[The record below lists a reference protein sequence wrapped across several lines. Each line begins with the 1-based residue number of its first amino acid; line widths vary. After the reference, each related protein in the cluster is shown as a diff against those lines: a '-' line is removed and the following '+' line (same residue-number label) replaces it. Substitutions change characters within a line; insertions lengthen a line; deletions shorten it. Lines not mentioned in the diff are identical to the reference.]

1 MFLCLLRTVDV
12 INNWK
17 IKSTKLRILKK
28 DNTLNE
34 KNFITSGRNT
44 IIHKNKKFDLLVVNG
59 AHPVAVVSHTGIEL
73 YKGVMPKKRSEAKKA
88 YQEIVEVST
97 FEVFGEEK
105 TLIFVQA
112 LDNKE
117 YKLDYSKV
125 GTENF
130 IKVHQEN
137 YI

>member
-1 MFLCLLRTVDV
+1 MRSNQF
-12 INNWK
+12 N
-17 IKSTKLRILKK
+17 KK
-28 DNTLNE
+28 ENTLNE

-44 IIHKNKKFDLLVVNG
+44 LIHKNRKFDLLVVNG
-59 AHPVAVVSHTGIEL
+59 NHPVVIVGHAGIEL
-73 YKGVMPKKRSEAKKA
+73 YSGVMPVKRSEAKKA
-88 YQEIVEVST
+88 YQELVDVSMA
-97 FEVFGEEK
+97 EVFGEEK

-125 GTENF
+125 GTINF
-130 IKVHQEN
+130 IKVHQQN

>member
-1 MFLCLLRTVDV
+1 MND
-12 INNWK
+12 
-17 IKSTKLRILKK
+17 
-28 DNTLNE
+28 

-44 IIHKNKKFDLLVVNG
+44 IIHKNKKIDLLIING
-59 AHPVAVVSHTGIEL
+59 AHPVAMVTHTGIAL
-73 YKGVMPKKRSEAKKA
+73 YNGIMPKKRAEAKKA
-88 YQEIVEVST
+88 YQEVVDVSAG
-97 FEVFGEEK
+97 EVFGEGK
-105 TLIFVQA
+105 TLVFVQA

-125 GTENF
+125 GTANF

>member
-1 MFLCLLRTVDV
+1 MEVT
-12 INNWK
+12 NPQK
-17 IKSTKLRILKK
+17 E
-28 DNTLNE
+28 NTLNE

-44 IIHKNKKFDLLVVNG
+44 LIHKNKKFDLLVVNG
-59 AHPVAVVSHTGIEL
+59 SHPVAIVSHTGIDI
-73 YKGVMPKKRSEAKKA
+73 YNGVMPKKRAEAKKA
-88 YQEIVEVST
+88 YQEVVDVST
-97 FEVFGEEK
+97 SEVFGEEK

-125 GTENF
+125 GTPNF

>member
-1 MFLCLLRTVDV
+1 MND
-12 INNWK
+12 
-17 IKSTKLRILKK
+17 
-28 DNTLNE
+28 

-44 IIHKNKKFDLLVVNG
+44 IIHKNKKIDLLVVNG
-59 AHPVAVVSHTGIEL
+59 EHPVAIVSHAGIGI

-88 YQEIVEVST
+88 YQELVDVSAP
-97 FEVFGEEK
+97 EIFGEEK
-105 TLIFVQA
+105 TLVFVQA
-112 LDNKE
+112 LDNRE

-125 GTENF
+125 GTANF

>member
-1 MFLCLLRTVDV
+1 MND
-12 INNWK
+12 
-17 IKSTKLRILKK
+17 
-28 DNTLNE
+28 

-44 IIHKNKKFDLLVVNG
+44 IIHKNKKIDLLVVNG
-59 AHPVAVVSHTGIEL
+59 EHPVAIVSHTGINI
-73 YKGVMPKKRSEAKKA
+73 YTGVMPQRRSEAKKA
-88 YQEIVEVST
+88 YQELVDVST
-97 FEVFGEEK
+97 SEVFGDEK
-105 TLIFVQA
+105 TLVFVQA

-125 GTENF
+125 GTDNF